1 MGRGGIGKKK
11 IEKHMKNKGW
21 VRIWTTF
28 FLEKLR
34 FIPIFVPWVDLAVKN
49 KGYPGGLV
57 KSLGGNSNI
66 FGDFHP

>member
-1 MGRGGIGKKK
+1 MGSEKKARK
-11 IEKHMKNKGW
+11 THEKQRLGANLDH
-21 VRIWTTF
+21 I
-28 FLEKLR
+28 FLGEKLR